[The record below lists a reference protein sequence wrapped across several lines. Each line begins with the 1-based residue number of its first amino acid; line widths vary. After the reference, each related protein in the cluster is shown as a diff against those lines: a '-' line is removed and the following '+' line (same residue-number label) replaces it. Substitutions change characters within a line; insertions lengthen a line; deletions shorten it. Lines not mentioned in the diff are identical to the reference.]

1 MFDRFF
7 IMDTHESFFRY
18 LQSEKNYSPHTLLN
32 YKSDLQE
39 YVDFI
44 QKEFQQRPE
53 EVNYSQIRNWII
65 HLLEKGLTNRSVNR
79 KISSL
84 RAYYKFLVK
93 IKQLSVSPLLHHKAL
108 KIPKTIQTNFS
119 IEEINHVLDDY
130 THPDTFEGIRN
141 KLIISLFYTT
151 GIRRSELINIKTH
164 DLDIASR
171 KLVVTGKGNKQRI
184 IPLIDNLTEDLEKY
198 LLVRAELPQIQDD
211 YFFITKKG
219 LKMYDV
225 LVYRIINTYFSVVTS
240 KDKKSPH
247 VLRHSFATH
256 LLDEGANLNAIKD
269 LLGHSSLAAT
279 QVYTHSSMSVLKN
292 VHKHAHPRGEKK

>member
-1 MFDRFF
+1 MTGFF
-7 IMDTHESFFRY
+7 IMDTRGAFIRY
-18 LQSEKNYSPHTLLN
+18 LLSEKNYSPHTVLN

-39 YVDFI
+39 YVDFV
-44 QKEFQQRPE
+44 QKEFQQAPE
-53 EVNYSQIRNWII
+53 EVVYAQIRNWII
-65 HLLEKGLTNRSVNR
+65 HLLEKGLANRSVNR

-93 IKQLSVSPLLHHKAL
+93 IKQVPVSPLAHHKAL
-108 KIPKTIQTNFS
+108 KTPKTVQTNFS
-119 IEEINHVLDDY
+119 TEEINRVLDDFA
-130 THPDTFEGIRN
+130 HPGTFEGVRN

-151 GIRRSELINIKTH
+151 GIRRSELINIKLH
-164 DLDIASR
+164 DLDLNSR

-184 IPLIDNLTEDLEKY
+184 IPLIDNLAGDIEKY
-198 LLVRAELPQIQDD
+198 LSVRAGLPQIQED

-225 LVYRIINTYFSVVTS
+225 LVYRIINSYFGMVTS

-279 QVYTHSSMSVLKN
+279 QVYTHSSMAALKN
-292 VHKHAHPRGEKK
+292 VHKNAHPRGDKK

>member
-1 MFDRFF
+1 
-7 IMDTHESFFRY
+7 
-18 LQSEKNYSPHTLLN
+18 
-32 YKSDLQE
+32 
-39 YVDFI
+39 
-44 QKEFQQRPE
+44 
-53 EVNYSQIRNWII
+53 
-65 HLLEKGLTNRSVNR
+65 
-79 KISSL
+79 
-84 RAYYKFLVK
+84 
-93 IKQLSVSPLLHHKAL
+93 
-108 KIPKTIQTNFS
+108 NFS
-119 IEEINHVLDDY
+119 IEEINHVLDGY
-130 THPDTFEGIRN
+130 THLDTFEGIRN

-225 LVYRIINTYFSVVTS
+225 LVYRIINTYFSMVTS

-279 QVYTHSSMSVLKN
+279 QVYTHSSMSALKN

>member
-1 MFDRFF
+1 MTGFF
-7 IMDTHESFFRY
+7 IMDTSKAFIRY
-18 LQSEKNYSPHTLLN
+18 LSSEKNYSPHTILN
-32 YKSDLQE
+32 YESDLRE

-44 QKEFQQRPE
+44 QKEFQQAPE
-53 EVNYSQIRNWII
+53 EIIYAQIRNWII

-93 IKQLSVSPLLHHKAL
+93 IKQVSVSPLMHHKAL

-119 IEEINHVLDDY
+119 TEEINRVLDDF
-130 THPDTFEGIRN
+130 THPDTFEGVRN
-141 KLIISLFYTT
+141 KMIISLFYTT
-151 GIRRSELINIKTH
+151 GIRRGELINIKLH
-164 DLDIASR
+164 DLDITSR

-184 IPLIDNLTEDLEKY
+184 IPLIDNLAEDIEKY
-198 LLVRAELPQIQDD
+198 LSARHELPQIQED

-225 LVYRIINTYFSVVTS
+225 LVYRIINSYFSMVTS

-279 QVYTHSSMSVLKN
+279 QIYAHNSMAALKN
-292 VHKHAHPRGEKK
+292 VHKNAHPRGGKK

>member
-1 MFDRFF
+1 
-7 IMDTHESFFRY
+7 MDTSEAFIRY
-18 LQSEKNYSPHTLLN
+18 LLSEKNYSPHTILN
-32 YKSDLQE
+32 YRSDLQE

-44 QKEFQQRPE
+44 QKEFQQAPE
-53 EVNYSQIRNWII
+53 EVMYAQVRNWII
-65 HLLEKGLTNRSVNR
+65 HLLEKGLANRSINR

-93 IKQLSVSPLLHHKAL
+93 IKQVSVSPLAHHKAL
-108 KIPKTIQTNFS
+108 KIPKTVQTNFS
-119 IEEINHVLDDY
+119 TEEINQMLDDF
-130 THPDTFEGIRN
+130 THLDTFEGVRN

-151 GIRRSELINIKTH
+151 GIRRSELINIKLH
-164 DLDIASR
+164 DLDLTSR

-184 IPLIDNLTEDLEKY
+184 IPLIDNLAEDIEKY
-198 LLVRAELPQIQDD
+198 LSVRSELPQIQED

-225 LVYRIINTYFSVVTS
+225 LVYRIINSYFSMVTS

-279 QVYTHSSMSVLKN
+279 QVYTHSSMAALKN
-292 VHKHAHPRGEKK
+292 VHKNAHPRGDKK

>member
-1 MFDRFF
+1 LFDRFF
-7 IMDTHESFFRY
+7 IMNTYESFFRY
-18 LQSEKNYSPHTLLN
+18 LESEKNYSPHTLLN
-32 YKSDLQE
+32 YKSDLLE

-44 QKEFQQRPE
+44 QKEFQQTPE
-53 EVNYSQIRNWII
+53 DINYSQVRNWII

-79 KISSL
+79 KVSSL

-93 IKQLSVSPLLHHKAL
+93 IKQISVSPLAHHKAL
-108 KIPKTIQTNFS
+108 KIPKNIQTNFS
-119 IEEINHVLDDY
+119 IEEINRVLDDLK
-130 THPDTFEGIRN
+130 HADTFEGIRN
-141 KLIISLFYTT
+141 KLIILLFYTT
-151 GIRRSELINIKTH
+151 GIRRSELINIKLN
-164 DLDIASR
+164 DLDVTSK

-184 IPLIDNLTEDLEKY
+184 IPLIDNLLENVGEY
-198 LLVRAELPQIQDD
+198 LSKRDEMPQIQND

-225 LVYRIINTYFSVVTS
+225 LVYRIINSYFSQVTS

-256 LLDEGANLNAIKD
+256 LLDAGANLNAIKD

-279 QVYTHSSMSVLKN
+279 QVYTHSSMAALKN
-292 VHKHAHPRGEKK
+292 VHKNAHPRGDKK

>member
-1 MFDRFF
+1 MTGFF
-7 IMDTHESFFRY
+7 IMDTSEAFIRY
-18 LQSEKNYSPHTLLN
+18 LLSEKNYSPHTILN
-32 YKSDLQE
+32 YRSDLQE

-44 QKEFQQRPE
+44 QKEFQQAPE
-53 EVNYSQIRNWII
+53 EVMYAQVRNWII
-65 HLLEKGLTNRSVNR
+65 HLLEKGLANRSINR

-93 IKQLSVSPLLHHKAL
+93 IKQVSVSPLAHHKAL
-108 KIPKTIQTNFS
+108 KIPKTVQTNFS
-119 IEEINHVLDDY
+119 TEEINQMLDDF
-130 THPDTFEGIRN
+130 THLDTFEGVRN

-151 GIRRSELINIKTH
+151 GIRRSELINIKLH
-164 DLDIASR
+164 DLDLTSR

-184 IPLIDNLTEDLEKY
+184 IPLIDNLAEDIEKY
-198 LLVRAELPQIQDD
+198 LSVRSELPQIQED

-225 LVYRIINTYFSVVTS
+225 LVYRIINSYFSMVTS

-279 QVYTHSSMSVLKN
+279 QVYTHSSMAALKN
-292 VHKHAHPRGEKK
+292 VHKNAHPRGDKK